1 MSYKALH
8 WAWNVPV
15 ATTEKFVLV
24 ALADMA
30 DEEHS
35 CFPGQAMLAG
45 MVGASERT
53 IRRALATLEEEE
65 LLTREE
71 RRKPG
76 GYKTSDRYFLQVGAV
91 AKSHR
96 SDCPVGDSHRTSGS
110 ISPDTDVVLTGQSDR
125 YIEDEP
131 PENHQGTTR
140 GSRKRSTR
148 IPEPFMVTAEMRAW
162 AASEVPGVDVDA
174 HTREFVDYWRGK
186 SGKDATKAD
195 WPATWRNWMRKA
207 SRWSQPA
214 KATPNQKAQTALDIA
229 RRLGARANSTEQK
242 EIAS

>member
-1 MSYKALH
+1 MSFTALH
-8 WAWNVPV
+8 WAWNTQL

-30 DEEHS
+30 DDEHS

-76 GYKTSDRYFLQVGAV
+76 GYKTSDRYFLQVGSV
-91 AKSHR
+91 PKSHR
-96 SDCPVGDSHRTSGS
+96 SKWPVGDSHRTSETF
-110 ISPDTDVVLTGQSDR
+110 SPDTDVILTGQSDR

-131 PENHQGTTR
+131 PENHQRTPSGA
-140 GSRKRSTR
+140 RKRATR
-148 IPEPFMVTAEMRAW
+148 IPDPFVLTAEMRAW
-162 AASEVPGVDVDA
+162 AAAEVPGLDVDA
-174 HTREFVDYWRGK
+174 HTREFVDYWRAE
-186 SGKDATKAD
+186 SGAKASKLD
-195 WPATWRNWMRKA
+195 WLATWRNWMRKA
-207 SRWSQPA
+207 HRWNAS
-214 KATPNQKAQTALDIA
+214 KNGRATPDD
-229 RRLGARANSTEQK
+229 RLRDGIERGARLAALASEQG
-242 EIAS
+242 ALA